1 MPFNKDGKRKP
12 MMYGKKKPMAHHGKK
27 PMMYGKKPMLT
38 DLSGDGKVTKK
49 DVMIGRDVPGF
60 EKGMDKKAMMYGK
73 KPKAYKP
80 MKHKGPY
87 MMKPGSREKNTPGS
101 FREEVP
107 QMYHGKK
114 PMMFK
119 ASKNPMMTD
128 SDKVL
133 SEMSINRS
141 LAGRAA
147 SGTMK
152 RTMAGRSLKSAGKV
166 NVESSKPGVKIVE
179 KAKPVS
185 IPKPVKKQ
193 GKSSFED
200 RARKAVGAPSKKA
213 ARKMKLR

>member
-1 MPFNKDGKRKP
+1 MPG
-12 MMYGKKKPMAHHGKK
+12 YKKPMAHGKK
-27 PMMYGKKPMLT
+27 PMSFNAKRVEAVKAGK
-38 DLSGDGKVTKK
+38 DSFEVGGKSFPVTS
-49 DVMIGRDVPGF
+49 
-60 EKGMDKKAMMYGK
+60 KAMK
-73 KPKAYKP
+73 YKP

-87 MMKPGSREKNTPGS
+87 MMKPGSREKDTPGPFRAEVPYMYNTPNAI
-101 FREEVP
+101 
-107 QMYHGKK
+107 K
-114 PMMFK
+114 PMY
-119 ASKNPMMTD
+119 TD

-166 NVESSKPGVKIVE
+166 NVESSKPGIKIVE

-200 RARKAVGAPSKKA
+200 RARKAVGAPSRRA
-213 ARKMKLR
+213 AKKMKLR

>member
-1 MPFNKDGKRKP
+1 MPKGKGTYGSKKGRPKKPNAHRLMKFKDQKGTSDGITMADVVSARKDG
-12 MMYGKKKPMAHHGKK
+12 YN
-27 PMMYGKKPMLT
+27 
-38 DLSGDGKVTKK
+38 
-49 DVMIGRDVPGF
+49 
-60 EKGMDKKAMMYGK
+60 
-73 KPKAYKP
+73 PKLYKP
-80 MKHKGPY
+80 QMNKGPY
-87 MMKPGSREKNTPGS
+87 MMKPGRESATRNTPGP
-101 FREEVP
+101 FRAEVSY
-107 QMYHGKK
+107 MYNTRNAIK
-114 PMMFK
+114 
-119 ASKNPMMTD
+119 PMMTD

-147 SGTMK
+147 SGTKK

-200 RARKAVGAPSKKA
+200 RARKAVGAPSKRA

>member
-12 MMYGKKKPMAHHGKK
+12 MMYGKKK

-87 MMKPGSREKNTPGS
+87 MMKPGSREKDTPGS
-101 FREEVP
+101 FREEVAP
-107 QMYHGKK
+107 MYYGKK

-119 ASKNPMMTD
+119 PGKNPMYTGR
-128 SDKVL
+128 DKIL

-141 LAGRAA
+141 LAGKAA
-147 SGTMK
+147 SGTKK
-152 RTMAGRSLKSAGKV
+152 RNMVGSSLKPAGKV
-166 NVESSKPGVKIVE
+166 NVEASKPSVKTAE
-179 KAKPVS
+179 KSKPVS

-193 GKSSFED
+193 SKSSFET
-200 RARKAVGAPSKKA
+200 RARKAVGAPSKRA
-213 ARKMKLR
+213 AGKMKLR

>member
-12 MMYGKKKPMAHHGKK
+12 MMYGKKK

-87 MMKPGSREKNTPGS
+87 MMKPGSREKDTPGS
-101 FREEVP
+101 FREEVAP
-107 QMYHGKK
+107 MYYGKK

-119 ASKNPMMTD
+119 PGKNPMYTGR
-128 SDKVL
+128 DKIL

-141 LAGRAA
+141 LAGKAA
-147 SGTMK
+147 SGTKK
-152 RTMAGRSLKSAGKV
+152 RNMVGRSLESAGKV

-193 GKSSFED
+193 GESSFED
-200 RARKAVGAPSKKA
+200 RARKAVGAPSRRA

>member
-12 MMYGKKKPMAHHGKK
+12 MSFNAKRVEAVKAGKDSFEVGGKSF
-27 PMMYGKKPMLT
+27 P
-38 DLSGDGKVTKK
+38 VTS
-49 DVMIGRDVPGF
+49 
-60 EKGMDKKAMMYGK
+60 KAMK
-73 KPKAYKP
+73 YKP

-87 MMKPGSREKNTPGS
+87 MMKPGSREKDTPGS
-101 FREEVP
+101 FREEVAP
-107 QMYHGKK
+107 MYYGKK

-141 LAGRAA
+141 LAGKAA
-147 SGTMK
+147 SGTKK

-200 RARKAVGAPSKKA
+200 RARKAVGAPSKRA